1 MLESFGPLQFGLVVL
16 ILITAYT
23 FRGVTGFGS
32 GLIAIPLL
40 VLILPISIVIPT
52 MVLLDF
58 IASVSHSIKHREV
71 AQWKAIYP
79 LLPFTVIGVLIALFI
94 FKTVDTNLLVKSLGI
109 FILLFALYSLFS
121 PTPHRQGGTLWAVPA
136 GILGGMVGTL
146 FGTGGPFY
154 VIYLQL
160 RHLDKATFRAT
171 VATIFMIDGGWES
184 FQDLD
189 PILPVDSFPAWLLLS
204 RPGLIPVLPEPAGKA
219 ESERAVYPQSYL
231 TLYRLRRNHAR
242 PATGAGD
249 DGMALRA
256 RLKEQ
261 DPLLFQHFLD
271 ALAT

>member
-1 MLESFGPLQFGLVVL
+1 MPESLGPLQYSLVVL

-40 VLILPISIVIPT
+40 VLILPLSIVIPT

-121 PTPHRQGGTLWAVPA
+121 PTPHRQGGTLWAIPA
-136 GILGGMVGTL
+136 GVLGGLVGTL

-160 RHLDKATFRAT
+160 RHLDKAAFRAT
-171 VATIFMIDGGWES
+171 IATIFMIDGGIRVGGFAFSGFFIHET
-184 FQDLD
+184 
-189 PILPVDSFPAWLLLS
+189 LLLAAL
-204 RPGLIPVLPEPAGKA
+204 GLPIMGLAMYVGGHVHTSISQTTFHHAIGVLLLV
-219 ESERAVYPQSYL
+219 S
-231 TLYRLRRNHAR
+231 
-242 PATGAGD
+242 GA
-249 DGMALRA
+249 AL
-256 RLKEQ
+256 LIK
-261 DPLLFQHFLD
+261 
-271 ALAT
+271 

>member
-1 MLESFGPLQFGLVVL
+1 MLESLGPLQFGLVVL

-171 VATIFMIDGGWES
+171 VATIFMIDGGIRVGGFAFSGFFIHET
-184 FQDLD
+184 
-189 PILPVDSFPAWLLLS
+189 LLLAAL
-204 RPGLIPVLPEPAGKA
+204 GLPIMGLAMYVGGHIHTSISQTTFHRAIGVLLLV
-219 ESERAVYPQSYL
+219 S
-231 TLYRLRRNHAR
+231 
-242 PATGAGD
+242 GA
-249 DGMALRA
+249 ALL
-256 RLKEQ
+256 LK
-261 DPLLFQHFLD
+261 
-271 ALAT
+271 

>member
-1 MLESFGPLQFGLVVL
+1 MLESLGPLQYGLVVL

-23 FRGVTGFGS
+23 FRGVSGFGS

-71 AQWKAIYP
+71 AQWNAIYP
-79 LLPFTVIGVLIALFI
+79 LLPFTVVGVLIALFI

-171 VATIFMIDGGWES
+171 VATIFMIDGGIRVGGFAFSGFFIHET
-184 FQDLD
+184 LLLAALGL
-189 PILPVDSFPAWLLLS
+189 PIMGLAMYVGGHIHTSISQTTFHRAIGVLLLLS
-204 RPGLIPVLPEPAGKA
+204 
-219 ESERAVYPQSYL
+219 
-231 TLYRLRRNHAR
+231 
-242 PATGAGD
+242 GA
-249 DGMALRA
+249 ALL
-256 RLKEQ
+256 LK
-261 DPLLFQHFLD
+261 
-271 ALAT
+271 

>member
-1 MLESFGPLQFGLVVL
+1 MLESIGSLQYGLVVL

-40 VLILPISIVIPT
+40 VLILPLSIVIPT

-58 IASVSHSIKHREV
+58 VAAVSHSIKHREV

-79 LLPFTVIGVLIALFI
+79 LLPFTVVGVLIALYI

-121 PTPHRQGGTLWAVPA
+121 PTPHRQGGNLWAIPA
-136 GILGGMVGTL
+136 GVFGGMVGTL

-160 RHLDKATFRAT
+160 RHLDKAAFRAT
-171 VATIFMIDGGWES
+171 VATIFMIDGGIRVGGFAFSGFFIHET
-184 FQDLD
+184 
-189 PILPVDSFPAWLLLS
+189 LLLAAL
-204 RPGLIPVLPEPAGKA
+204 GLPIMGLAMYVGGHIHTSISQTTFHRAIGVLLLV
-219 ESERAVYPQSYL
+219 S
-231 TLYRLRRNHAR
+231 
-242 PATGAGD
+242 GA
-249 DGMALRA
+249 AL
-256 RLKEQ
+256 LIK
-261 DPLLFQHFLD
+261 
-271 ALAT
+271 

>member
-1 MLESFGPLQFGLVVL
+1 MLESLGPLQYGLAVL

-40 VLILPISIVIPT
+40 VLILPLSIVIPT

-58 IASVSHSIKHREV
+58 IAAVSHSIKHREV

-79 LLPFTVIGVLIALFI
+79 LLPFTVAGVLIALFI

-121 PTPHRQGGTLWAVPA
+121 PTPRRQGGTLWAIPA
-136 GILGGMVGTL
+136 GVLGGMVGTL

-160 RHLDKATFRAT
+160 RHLDKAAFRAT
-171 VATIFMIDGGWES
+171 IATIFMIDGGIRVGGFAFSGFFIHET
-184 FQDLD
+184 
-189 PILPVDSFPAWLLLS
+189 LLLAAL
-204 RPGLIPVLPEPAGKA
+204 GLPIMGLAMYVGGHIHTSISQTTFHRAIGVLLLV
-219 ESERAVYPQSYL
+219 S
-231 TLYRLRRNHAR
+231 
-242 PATGAGD
+242 GA
-249 DGMALRA
+249 AL
-256 RLKEQ
+256 LIK
-261 DPLLFQHFLD
+261 
-271 ALAT
+271 